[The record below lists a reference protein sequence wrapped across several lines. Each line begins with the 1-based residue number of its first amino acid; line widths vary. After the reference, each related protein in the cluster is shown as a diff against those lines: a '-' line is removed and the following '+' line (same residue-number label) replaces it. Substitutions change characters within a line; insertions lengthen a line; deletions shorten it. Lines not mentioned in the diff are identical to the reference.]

1 MYFVIPVVSNSLWPH
16 QLQPA
21 RLLLQY
27 KIKIKKKKIDYT
39 SAISHKFLHPFS
51 FC

>member
-1 MYFVIPVVSNSLWPH
+1 MYLVTPVVSNSLRPH
-16 QLQPA
+16 RLQPA
-21 RLLLQY
+21 GLLLQY
-27 KIKIKKKKIDYT
+27 KIKIKKKIDHT